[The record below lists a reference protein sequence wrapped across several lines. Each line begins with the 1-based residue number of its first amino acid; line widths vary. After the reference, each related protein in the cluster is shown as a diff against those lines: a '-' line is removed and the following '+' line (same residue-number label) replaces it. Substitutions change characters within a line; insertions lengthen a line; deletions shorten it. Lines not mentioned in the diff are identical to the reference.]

1 MKLNISHDTL
11 VKVFDD
17 AEYTDGFQE
26 ELYEDTVT
34 TLRSAVCPQNFIKT
48 ITARDLYTEATS
60 KKNDHLLIAAPI
72 GARDYLKVLRKKMTE
87 HKADHTRSI
96 AALDRLMS
104 QAKSTMNNIESGL
117 LGVYNYSAPHQ
128 PRPLSLDNPEE
139 CAKALEGFDSNGYDP
154 RIIRFLAR
162 FDVKWPEMEIE
173 VEPVPPE
180 HEMELGVDEHDEP
193 QPHHS

>member
-17 AEYTDGFQE
+17 AEYTDGDQE
-26 ELYEDTVT
+26 ELYENTVAF
-34 TLRSAVCPQNFIKT
+34 LHDAVCPQNFVKT
-48 ITARDLYTEATS
+48 ITAKDLYREATA

-87 HKADHTRSI
+87 HKADHTSSI

-104 QAKSTMNNIESGL
+104 QSKSTMDNIEGGL

-128 PRPLSLDNPEE
+128 PRPLSLDKPEE
-139 CAKALEGFDSNGYDP
+139 CAKALEDFDSNGYDP

-162 FDVKWPEMEIE
+162 FDVKWPEMEID

-180 HEMELGVDEHDEP
+180 HEMELAQDEIDEP
-193 QPHHS
+193 QLHHS